1 MNKEIDNV
9 ITEWI
14 QLAEVIIN
22 TEGEVGDRS
31 GDPLLVKSVK
41 SFLETFPIQCLY
53 VDILI
58 LNDIGLVVEN
68 PRTIQAIGINN

>member
-1 MNKEIDNV
+1 M

-14 QLAEVIIN
+14 QLPEVIIN
-22 TEGEVGDRS
+22 GEGEVGDRS

-41 SFLETFPIQCLY
+41 SFLKILPFQCLY
-53 VDILI
+53 VNVYI

-68 PRTIQAIGINN
+68 PRTIQAIAINDQNKNE